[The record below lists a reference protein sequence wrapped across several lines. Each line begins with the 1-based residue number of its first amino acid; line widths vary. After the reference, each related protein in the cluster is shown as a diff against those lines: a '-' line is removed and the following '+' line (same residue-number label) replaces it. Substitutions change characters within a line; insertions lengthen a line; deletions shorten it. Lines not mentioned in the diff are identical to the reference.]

1 MKKVLAIVL
10 SVAMLACF
18 AIPAFAA
25 DGVSFSVTAP
35 EYAKAGD
42 TIEVAVALGE
52 GDFSS
57 ANFVL
62 KYDQEKLS
70 PKTVITKGGLGN
82 LADAGTG
89 NAKGE
94 EGVLYGIAF
103 AYPTSELRADAEDL
117 VIFKAKFDVK
127 ADVADGDKL
136 DFELTATGDVML
148 ADGEGVNAPVAA
160 TFGKATTT
168 VGEAPAPVDPSQP
181 TDPTDPTD
189 PVDPSKPADPSTAP
203 STTPSTVAPSTT
215 APSTNN
221 PKTGDAGVAVF
232 AGIVAAAAAAA
243 FVVGKKKA

>member
-103 AYPTSELRADAEDL
+103 AYPTSELRGDAEDL

-136 DFELTATGDVML
+136 EFELTATGDIML
-148 ADGEGVNAPVAA
+148 ANAEGVNEPVAA

-168 VGEAPAPVDPSQP
+168 VGEAPAPVDPS
-181 TDPTDPTD
+181 
-189 PVDPSKPADPSTAP
+189 TAP
-203 STTPSTVAPSTT
+203 STAPSTVAPSTT

>member
-103 AYPTSELRADAEDL
+103 AYPTSELRGDAEDL

-168 VGEAPAPVDPSQP
+168 VGEAPVSSEEPVSSDEPTPVPPSSQE
-181 TDPTDPTD
+181 T
-189 PVDPSKPADPSTAP
+189 PVTPST
-203 STTPSTVAPSTT
+203 TTPSTVAPSTT

>member
-136 DFELTATGDVML
+136 DFELTAAGDVML
-148 ADGEGVNAPVAA
+148 ANAEGVNEPVAA

-168 VGEAPAPVDPSQP
+168 VGEAPVSSEEPAPDSSVTPAPDSSVVTPSGD
-181 TDPTDPTD
+181 TT
-189 PVDPSKPADPSTAP
+189 P